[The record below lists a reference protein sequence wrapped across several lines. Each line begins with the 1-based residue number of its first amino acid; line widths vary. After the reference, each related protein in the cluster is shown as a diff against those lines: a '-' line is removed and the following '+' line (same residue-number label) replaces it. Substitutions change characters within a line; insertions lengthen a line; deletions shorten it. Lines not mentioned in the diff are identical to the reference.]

1 MRKKRSNLFIFII
14 TVITLFLLSST
25 GCSSS
30 RNESKL
36 TGSSDETEG
45 FIYDAKLS
53 SESFLGTG
61 IQLPSAGVLR
71 SISFYDG
78 YTKETVIF
86 ESNEDISRILVF
98 LNSIIGRVEPI
109 DESTTMVIGYKFDFN
124 YKNEVDSSSYV
135 DSLIFG
141 TLSFFYSSRVI
152 AVTNYSGTELE
163 KIFESH
169 FSN

>member
-1 MRKKRSNLFIFII
+1 MKKKIGCFVIINLIF
-14 TVITLFLLSST
+14 LFLLSTT

-30 RNESKL
+30 HKESIL

-45 FIYDAKLS
+45 FIFDARLS

-61 IQLPSAGVLR
+61 IQLPSADVLR

-98 LNSIIGRVEPI
+98 LNSIIGDVYPT

-124 YKNEVDSSSYV
+124 YNNEIDSSSYV

-141 TLSFFYSSRVI
+141 TLSFFYSTRVI
-152 AVTNYSGTELE
+152 GVTNYSGTELE
-163 KIFESH
+163 NIFESH
-169 FSN
+169 FSE